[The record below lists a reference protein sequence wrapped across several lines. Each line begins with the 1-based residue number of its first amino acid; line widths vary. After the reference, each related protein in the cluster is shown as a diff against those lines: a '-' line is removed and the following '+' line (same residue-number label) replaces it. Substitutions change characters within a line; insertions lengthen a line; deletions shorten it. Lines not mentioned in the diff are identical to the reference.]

1 MPVSPWRTRGV
12 AASVVASA
20 LSTVAVVLLART
32 LPQRVPTHTGHR
44 GTVDAWSS
52 PTGWAWTTVPVVTI
66 IPLASLAFVILVSNL
81 REGFHLRDKHAQ
93 AYWTEESHWPE
104 ARRRLADTSG
114 WFFAAFSVLMVAV
127 LYVGARSVE
136 WSLPGNTVLVLSLA
150 GVLALTAWFVLRL
163 RHTFRIPRHGGRP
176 RGIAR
181 PS

>member
-114 WFFAAFSVLMVAV
+114 WFFAAFSSSWWPSCTSAPAPSN
-127 LYVGARSVE
+127 GPCRA
-136 WSLPGNTVLVLSLA
+136 
-150 GVLALTAWFVLRL
+150 
-163 RHTFRIPRHGGRP
+163 IPSWCCPWPAFSR
-176 RGIAR
+176 
-181 PS
+181 